1 MTTPSQSESRAVPAS
16 SCGRLDDP
24 PASSSE
30 FTNWFRGMRR
40 QGRAIDFVW
49 LIYSIFFLIE
59 PIQQKSAKPWIE
71 FGIAYAIFLAI
82 YTGLVFARNTR
93 QQVVLFIAMAV
104 LGFAY
109 VPINQS
115 ACGIFIYIAAF
126 LPFATESV
134 WVCLLTIGGVCA
146 GAAIEGYYFHMSPWT
161 WGIIL
166 FMAIAVGCGN
176 MVMAQQKR
184 SGMKL
189 MLAHQ
194 ELAQLAK
201 VAERERIAR
210 DLHDLLGHTLSVV
223 VLKAELAG
231 RYFDRDHERARQEI
245 AEVES
250 ISRQAL
256 QQVREAV
263 TGFRMQGL
271 DAEVDNAQRSLAAA
285 GIKLTCMTRPGRLG
299 PAEESV
305 LSLILREAITNV
317 LRHAQATEVRLE
329 FTSTSEGER
338 LTVTDNGRGGIRQEG
353 NGLRGMRERVQMLGG
368 RFRLDSTRGT
378 SISIDLPAQV
388 SAQIPVQAQ
397 VHA

>member
-1 MTTPSQSESRAVPAS
+1 MTTSSQSEPRAQVAPA
-16 SCGRLDDP
+16 CDRLSAAPD
-24 PASSSE
+24 SSSE
-30 FTNWFRGMRR
+30 FTNWFRGVRR
-40 QGRAIDFVW
+40 HGRAIDFVW

-59 PIQQKSAKPWIE
+59 PIQQKSPTAWIE
-71 FGIAYAIFLAI
+71 FGTAYVIFLAI
-82 YTGLVFARNTR
+82 YTGLVFARSAR
-93 QQVVLFIAMAV
+93 QQLVLFLAMAL
-104 LGFAY
+104 LGFVY

-115 ACGIFIYIAAF
+115 ASGIFIYIAAF
-126 LPFATESV
+126 IPFATDSV
-134 WVCLLTIGGVCA
+134 WLCLLTIGGVSA
-146 GAAIEGYYFHMSPWT
+146 GSALEAYYFHLNPWT
-161 WGIIL
+161 CGIII
-166 FMAIAVGCGN
+166 FMSIAVGAGN

-231 RYFDRDHERARQEI
+231 RYFERDQERARQEI
-245 AEVES
+245 AEVET

-263 TGFRMQGL
+263 SGYRMQGL
-271 DAEVDNAQRSLAAA
+271 DAEIDNAQKSLAAA
-285 GIKLTCMTRPGRLG
+285 GIKLTCMSRPGRLG

-329 FTSTSEGER
+329 FTTTSEGER
-338 LTVTDNGRGGIRQEG
+338 LTVIDNGRGGIRQEG

-368 RFRLDSTRGT
+368 SFLLDSTQGT
-378 SISIDLPAQV
+378 RISIHLPA
-388 SAQIPVQAQ
+388 QAQ

>member
-1 MTTPSQSESRAVPAS
+1 
-16 SCGRLDDP
+16 
-24 PASSSE
+24 
-30 FTNWFRGMRR
+30 
-40 QGRAIDFVW
+40 
-49 LIYSIFFLIE
+49 
-59 PIQQKSAKPWIE
+59 
-71 FGIAYAIFLAI
+71 
-82 YTGLVFARNTR
+82 
-93 QQVVLFIAMAV
+93 MAV

>member
-1 MTTPSQSESRAVPAS
+1 MTKQAQSELRAVSATED
-16 SCGRLDDP
+16 GRLSATP
-24 PASSSE
+24 EKGSE
-30 FTNWFRGMRR
+30 FTGWFGGLRR
-40 QGRAIDFVW
+40 RGRAMDFVW
-49 LIYSIFFLIE
+49 LIYSVFFLIG
-59 PIQQKSAKPWIE
+59 PIQQHSTRAWTE
-71 FGIAYAIFLAI
+71 LGIAYAIFLSI
-82 YTGLVFARNTR
+82 YAGLMYVHSLRYQA
-93 QQVVLFIAMAV
+93 LLLIAMAL
-104 LGFAY
+104 LGFVY

-115 ACGIFIYIAAF
+115 ACGIFIYFAAIIPFIA
-126 LPFATESV
+126 ESA
-134 WVCLLTIGGVCA
+134 WICLLAFASVFTGFA
-146 GAAIEGYYFHMSPWT
+146 FESAYFHMSPWM
-161 WGIIL
+161 WGAIL
-166 FMAIAVGCGN
+166 VVSIGVGAGN
-176 MVMAQQKR
+176 MVLAQHKR
-184 SGMKL
+184 SSMKL

-231 RYFDRDHERARQEI
+231 RYFDRDHERARTEI
-245 AEVES
+245 KEVET
-250 ISRQAL
+250 IARQAL

-263 TGFRMQGL
+263 TGYRMQGL
-271 DAEVDNAQRSLAAA
+271 DAEIDNAQKSLAAA

-329 FTSTSEGER
+329 FTTTPEGER

-368 RFRLDSTRGT
+368 SFRLDSTQGT
-378 SISIDLPAQV
+378 RISIDLPAD
-388 SAQIPVQAQ
+388 AQ

>member
-1 MTTPSQSESRAVPAS
+1 MTTPYQSEPGAQVAPACDRLSAAPDS
-16 SCGRLDDP
+16 SP
-24 PASSSE
+24 Q
-30 FTNWFRGMRR
+30 FTNWFRGVRR
-40 QGRAIDFVW
+40 HGRAIDFVW

-59 PIQQKSAKPWIE
+59 PIQQKSLKAWIE
-71 FGIAYAIFLAI
+71 FGAAYVIFLAI
-82 YTGLVFARNTR
+82 YAGLVFARNAR
-93 QQVVLFIAMAV
+93 QQLVLFLAMAL
-104 LGFAY
+104 LGFVY

-126 LPFATESV
+126 IPFATDSV
-134 WVCLLTIGGVCA
+134 WLCLLTIGGVSA
-146 GAAIEGYYFHMSPWT
+146 GSAFEAYYFHLNPWSC
-161 WGIIL
+161 GIII
-166 FMAIAVGCGN
+166 FMSIAVGAGN

-184 SGMKL
+184 SGIKL
-189 MLAHQ
+189 MRAHQ

-245 AEVES
+245 AEVET

-263 TGFRMQGL
+263 TGYRMQGL
-271 DAEVDNAQRSLAAA
+271 DAEIDNAQKSLATA
-285 GIKLTCMTRPGRLG
+285 GIKLTCMSRPGRLG

-329 FTSTSEGER
+329 FTSTPEGER
-338 LTVTDNGRGGIRQEG
+338 LTVIDNGRGGIRQEG

-368 RFRLDSTRGT
+368 RFRLDSTQGT
-378 SISIDLPAQV
+378 RISIDLPTN
-388 SAQIPVQAQ
+388 AQ